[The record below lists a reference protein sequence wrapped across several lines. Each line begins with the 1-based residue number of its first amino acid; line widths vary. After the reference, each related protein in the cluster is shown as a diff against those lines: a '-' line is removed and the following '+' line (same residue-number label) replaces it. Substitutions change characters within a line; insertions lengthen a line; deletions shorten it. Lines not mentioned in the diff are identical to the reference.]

1 MKKRIYLAIAI
12 CAISLLAVGCG
23 SKPTSTSPVQ
33 GSDPASTTP
42 APIANQE
49 EEKEESQE
57 INVFYADNQLLQL
70 EKHKKEITF
79 EDESDKYSKT
89 YESLQISDQT
99 ELIPL
104 WKNIDLLSVTFD
116 QGKLTLDVNIPD
128 EARLGSGG
136 ELLAIDALRETF
148 FQFDEVTSIELLVD
162 GNATESLMGHVELA
176 NPLTRE

>member
-1 MKKRIYLAIAI
+1 MKKRIYVAIAI

-23 SKPTSTSPVQ
+23 SKPTSSSPVQ
-33 GSDPASTTP
+33 GSDPTSTTP
-42 APIANQE
+42 APIANQDKE
-49 EEKEESQE
+49 SEESQE
-57 INVFYADNQLLQL
+57 INVYYADDQLLQL
-70 EKHKKEITF
+70 EQRKKEITF

-89 YESLQISDQT
+89 YSSLQSSDQT

-104 WKNIDLLSVTFD
+104 WKNIDLLSATFD
-116 QGKLTLDVNIPD
+116 QGKLILDVNIPD

-136 ELLAIDALRETF
+136 EPLAIDALRETF

-162 GNATESLMGHVELA
+162 GNATESLMGHVELE